1 MPHTNYVCQ
10 ADKSDTPISEL
21 QSATVEYVGKR
32 HPKTVTETVINMAET
47 VKEVAID
54 AKETIMGPLA
64 NAGKN
69 STDSSSTG
77 GEARETKKGKKQK

>member
-1 MPHTNYVCQ
+1 V
-10 ADKSDTPISEL
+10 PISEL

-47 VKEVAID
+47 VKEAAID

-69 STDSSSTG
+69 LTGSNSTS
-77 GEARETKKGKKQK
+77 GEAGETKKGKKQK